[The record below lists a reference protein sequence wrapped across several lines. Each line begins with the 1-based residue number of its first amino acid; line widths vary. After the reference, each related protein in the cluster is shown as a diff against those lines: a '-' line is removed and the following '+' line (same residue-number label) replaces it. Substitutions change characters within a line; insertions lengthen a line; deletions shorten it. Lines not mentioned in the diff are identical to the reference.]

1 MLTKPDW
8 KTLSF
13 DERFDAVYAY
23 AVAGQTGTQIAG
35 KFQNVTRNA
44 ILGFCHRHGLTL
56 GRAETGGPTVGNDG
70 RPNWKGLS
78 PEELRA
84 RVGEMAAAGLTV
96 SEIAQRFCNTSR
108 STVDRFC
115 KMNGIATPAS
125 SRRAPRPPKGNR
137 KSKPVPP
144 MPPAPDTS
152 CAVSYGK
159 ALVGDLVCKWPL
171 WDEWQGPDR
180 SLCCGAP
187 REAGVSYCEYHKRI
201 SEKGVT
207 DENPQDR

>member
-13 DERFDAVYAY
+13 DNRFDAVQSFA
-23 AVAGQTGTQIAG
+23 AAGLSGSQIAA

-44 ILGFCHRHGLTL
+44 ILGFCHRHGLAL
-56 GRAETGGPTVGNDG
+56 GRVVAGEPSVGNDG

-96 SEIAQRFCNTSR
+96 SEIAQRFCKVSR

-115 KMNGIATPAS
+115 KINGIATPAS
-125 SRRAPRPPKGNR
+125 TKRAPPAPKGN
-137 KSKPVPP
+137 KASKPVPP

-152 CAVSYGK
+152 CALSYRE
-159 ALVGDLVCKWPL
+159 ALTGGLVCKWPL
-171 WDEWQGPDR
+171 WDVWAGEDE
-180 SLCCGAP
+180 SYCCGAP
-187 REAGVSYCEYHKRI
+187 REPGVSYCEYHKRI
-201 SEKGVT
+201 SVKGVS
-207 DENPQDR
+207 DENPQD